1 MMGYINLI
9 IVTSEIDPRELADF
23 LIENGGLAV
32 AIVNTDPES
41 TAADKWFD
49 DPSQPSIIAPESAA
63 VSVMLPQDSDTEK
76 WQKLI
81 AEHFNLTKL
90 PECKIEI
97 IPDQD
102 WVRTTQMLSSPQKI
116 TERLWI
122 IPTWESIV
130 DQTAINIRLDPGI
143 AFGSGTHPTT
153 TLCLRW
159 LDKIIRGGEKVLDY
173 GSGSGILGIA
183 ALKLGAAEAVG
194 VDIDPQANVAALNN
208 AAINQVDFPTCLPE
222 ELSIGKF
229 DIIVANILANPLQ
242 ELAQLF
248 SGLLNDGGKI
258 ALSGILEAQ
267 SSTVQQTYERYF
279 SMSTP
284 ENIGDWFMLSGQK

>member
-1 MMGYINLI
+1 MGYINLI
-9 IVTSEIDPRELADF
+9 IVTQAIDPRELADF

-49 DPSQPSIIAPESAA
+49 DPSQPLIIAPDSAT

-97 IPDQD
+97 VPDQD

-159 LDKIIRGGEKVLDY
+159 LDMNIQGGEKVLDY

-208 AAINQVDFPTCLPE
+208 AAINQVDFPTYLPE
-222 ELSIGKF
+222 ELSTAKF
-229 DIIVANILANPLQ
+229 DLIIANILANPLL

-267 SSTVQQTYERYF
+267 SSLVQQTYERYF
-279 SMSTP
+279 SMSSP
-284 ENIGDWFMLSGQK
+284 EYIGDWFMLSGQK

>member
-1 MMGYINLI
+1 MMSYINLI
-9 IVTSEIDPRELADF
+9 IVTPEIDPRELADF

-32 AIVNTDPES
+32 AIINTDPDS
-41 TAADKWFD
+41 TATDKWFD

-63 VSVMLPQDSDTEK
+63 VSVMLPQDSAIDN
-76 WQKLI
+76 WRALI
-81 AEHFNLTKL
+81 AEHFNLMNL
-90 PECKIEI
+90 PKCKIEI
-97 IPDQD
+97 VPDRD
-102 WVRTTQMLSSPQKI
+102 WVRTTQMLSSPQQI

-159 LDKIIRGGEKVLDY
+159 LDKNIQGGEKVLDY

-194 VDIDPQANVAALNN
+194 VDIDPQANAAAFNN
-208 AAINQVDFPTCLPE
+208 AAINQVEFPTCLPE
-222 ELSIGKF
+222 ELATAKF
-229 DIIVANILANPLQ
+229 DIIVANILANPLL

-248 SGLLNDGGKI
+248 SELLSSGGKI

-267 SSTVQQTYERYF
+267 SAAIMEIYQHCF
-279 SMSTP
+279 SMSPP
-284 ENIGDWFMLSGQK
+284 ENMGDWLLLSGQK